1 VFNKVVTLLSKA
13 GLGFTQAN
21 MSNDL
26 DFIHTVTDCIWYIDL
41 HLDTMAECSCSIP
54 VILQVSTTRQGT
66 HIRKEIWRCAEKS
79 ENSKKVLKRK
89 RNLASEK
96 NKNRKQ

>member
-26 DFIHTVTDCIWYIDL
+26 DFIHTVTDCIWYNDL

-79 ENSKKVLKRK
+79 ENSKE
-89 RNLASEK
+89 SP
-96 NKNRKQ
+96 